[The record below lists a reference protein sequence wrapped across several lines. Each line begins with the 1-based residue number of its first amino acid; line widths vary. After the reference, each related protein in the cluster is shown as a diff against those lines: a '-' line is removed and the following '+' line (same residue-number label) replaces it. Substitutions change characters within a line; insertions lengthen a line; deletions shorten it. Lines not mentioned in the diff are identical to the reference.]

1 MALNREQIKDGF
13 YLSVECPEIILGYAT
28 YYYDINILKKDYIE
42 LTYGEQYTYYVTSDN
57 KKMNFLING
66 LSFDEY
72 PSDQTNFR
80 ISIWAR
86 GNKNVTSQ
94 LEGGNFTKHSRYNGY
109 IIQLKERKDYNYF
122 LTVEGTIGDLINV
135 GAIDIG
141 SEKNRFEYDIE
152 YTGFLKRDILD
163 QITFCINIAC
173 DIYSY
178 SVLYVNAYD
187 YNKSEIKYE
196 IDKLEYKR
204 YVTIYLPKDLDELF
218 FSFHYLTY
226 ESVSV
231 EKITYSLRTG
241 NNYEMLIGKS
251 YTFGFIPKWIA
262 ENYNYI
268 TYNIFQIEKNIE
280 AFILSCDNY
289 PMCLYD
295 TNYENK
301 LIPIQKYLSTLS
313 ISYTANEF
321 GKVSPMSKN
330 QKILIL
336 KCVDEGYGSCKVN
349 INIYTDKELIMP
361 VKTPFQ
367 YKFIREGNQDNLFIK
382 YYDSGYKN
390 NVQLIFITIEKLSG
404 DFSLNHNNSFY
415 EHYTYNNIH
424 FYITNMTNEE
434 NFFITINAKKDSVYS
449 IKYYDKLHYR
459 SYYMMYIYQILG
471 EIIFLKLIQKLV
483 IFKYNIMEHLKWLIR
498 KINFILI
505 FIS

>member
-1 MALNREQIKDGF
+1 MDNNLRLIIITIFLVFSVKAENVENLIIEKENTTIQEIYGNHYYYMKFAPEIEIPNYLQIYVKARPNFSNEISISYYKKDSTFTDRKQLSTGFRQRQVMALNREQIKDGF

-152 YTGFLKRDILD
+152 YTGFLKRDIID

-251 YTFGFIPKWIA
+251 YTFGFIPK
-262 ENYNYI
+262 
-268 TYNIFQIEKNIE
+268 
-280 AFILSCDNY
+280 
-289 PMCLYD
+289 
-295 TNYENK
+295 
-301 LIPIQKYLSTLS
+301 
-313 ISYTANEF
+313 
-321 GKVSPMSKN
+321 
-330 QKILIL
+330 
-336 KCVDEGYGSCKVN
+336 
-349 INIYTDKELIMP
+349 
-361 VKTPFQ
+361 
-367 YKFIREGNQDNLFIK
+367 
-382 YYDSGYKN
+382 
-390 NVQLIFITIEKLSG
+390 
-404 DFSLNHNNSFY
+404 
-415 EHYTYNNIH
+415 
-424 FYITNMTNEE
+424 
-434 NFFITINAKKDSVYS
+434 
-449 IKYYDKLHYR
+449 
-459 SYYMMYIYQILG
+459 
-471 EIIFLKLIQKLV
+471 
-483 IFKYNIMEHLKWLIR
+483 
-498 KINFILI
+498 
-505 FIS
+505 